1 MRTFLVQNTRKGT
14 TVKVTLHN
22 PPYENENVLAFT
34 GYSEKD
40 CVITDLSENNTVD
53 LNDYDSID
61 NEHDERENSLMGA
74 KSPKKA
80 KGKK

>member
-14 TVKVTLHN
+14 TIKITLHN
-22 PPYENENVLAFT
+22 PPYENQNVLAFT

-40 CVITDLSENNTVD
+40 CVITDLSEKNTID

-61 NEHDERENSLMGA
+61 NEYDERENSLMGA
-74 KSPKKA
+74 KHPKKA
-80 KGKK
+80 KRKK